1 MAEIDSGAAGGAR
14 YKHLV
19 TLVSLALAL
28 VVALAALMVTIGWG
42 VDSDSLKTLFAGG
55 QPIWC
60 STAIN
65 FVLIALALLFF
76 SLPHKVPGF
85 AANKKPL
92 YIVATAL
99 AGIVFLSGLLTAMET
114 LLGLDLSLNQT
125 LYQSSSETAGI
136 TYPGPMSPDASI
148 AFAFIAAGL
157 ITQSW
162 LPALSGRMQWLFL
175 VALMITSLPLFGTLT
190 GARALCTFFGCL
202 RMSAVVSMFFL
213 LACLACFLSRSESG
227 PAHILVADWPSCAVG
242 SGIGLLRLL

>member
-99 AGIVFLSGLLTAMET
+99 AGIVFLSGRVTAIET
-114 LLGLDLSLNQT
+114 L
-125 LYQSSSETAGI
+125 
-136 TYPGPMSPDASI
+136 
-148 AFAFIAAGL
+148 
-157 ITQSW
+157 
-162 LPALSGRMQWLFL
+162 
-175 VALMITSLPLFGTLT
+175 
-190 GARALCTFFGCL
+190 
-202 RMSAVVSMFFL
+202 
-213 LACLACFLSRSESG
+213 
-227 PAHILVADWPSCAVG
+227 
-242 SGIGLLRLL
+242 